1 MILTMSIGCDG
12 KLNLIL
18 DTIRTSIVYCKK
30 IIIVDSG
37 NWILNPNI
45 EKILTSIDDKILYI
59 RNNTKD
65 LNFQITSYRLIYDH
79 IDDNEWFVYLD
90 SDERLNNNTMR
101 DWSLIT
107 DYINSSGKSIGLIV
121 GLYHENG
128 LRNFDDSS
136 LYQINDELLF
146 KKSIIV
152 KKCEDVY
159 LANSSN
165 HCSFLSKSGELFISK
180 LNTDSAYYYT
190 HLKTEFHRLNG
201 VLLCSHNNLENIGI
215 DPENLYYKKIKEI
228 NIKYGIYTNNDLV
241 EYIVLNNDFP
251 DEILSYY
258 DSCINSDNSQLSI
271 LFPSWSSW
279 IRKMKIGA
287 DMPFN
292 NLKENLTHHC
302 NQSIFCGHPCC
313 NYNLIQL

>member
-79 IDDNEWFVYLD
+79 INENEWFVYLD

-107 DYINSSGKSIGLIV
+107 DHINSSGKSIGLIV
-121 GLYHENG
+121 GMYHENG

-180 LNTDSAYYYT
+180 LNIDSAYYYT

-201 VLLCSHNNLENIGI
+201 ILLCSHNNLKNIGI
-215 DPENLYYKKIKEI
+215 DPENLYYKKINEI

-279 IRKMKIGA
+279 IRKMKIGT

-302 NQSIFCGHPCC
+302 NQSIFCGYPCC

>member
-79 IDDNEWFVYLD
+79 INENEWFVYLD

-107 DYINSSGKSIGLIV
+107 DHINSSGKRIGLIV
-121 GLYHENG
+121 GMYHENG

-180 LNTDSAYYYT
+180 LNIDSAYYYT

-201 VLLCSHNNLENIGI
+201 ILLCSHNNLENIGI

-271 LFPSWSSW
+271 WFPSWSSW
-279 IRKMKIGA
+279 IRKMKIGT